1 MKTRKKPCIRSGLFW
16 SCLAD
21 VTIPRFIFN
30 FLVSS
35 YFDFL
40 PPVQNCFL
48 GRVEGEGAGSVPLYS
63 SVEDSRHFLARIRIR
78 KSVPL
83 TYGSVPL
90 TYGSGSYCF
99 RQAANKNRVFFFEVF
114 LLITFWKYI
123 YISLQRKKKAKRSY
137 KGRNQGFLLVLM
149 EGSGSGYVQI
159 MTDPRQKHSDP
170 DPQHCLTDVV
180 SITVKCQRHFLVQDW
195 PQGRGQDREQ
205 DLHLYTGISLIVQIF
220 LGLVIVQFCSICKE
234 K

>member
-21 VTIPRFIFN
+21 VTIPRFFFN

-137 KGRNQGFLLVLM
+137 ESRNQGFLLFCFLM
-149 EGSGSGYVQI
+149 EGSGSVQNNDGSGSRTKTHRSRSGSTI
-159 MTDPRQKHSDP
+159 LWEPSTILPCSGLTPGTWPGQRAGPSSPPR
-170 DPQHCLTDVV
+170 
-180 SITVKCQRHFLVQDW
+180 
-195 PQGRGQDREQ
+195 
-205 DLHLYTGISLIVQIF
+205 Y
-220 LGLVIVQFCSICKE
+220 
-234 K
+234 